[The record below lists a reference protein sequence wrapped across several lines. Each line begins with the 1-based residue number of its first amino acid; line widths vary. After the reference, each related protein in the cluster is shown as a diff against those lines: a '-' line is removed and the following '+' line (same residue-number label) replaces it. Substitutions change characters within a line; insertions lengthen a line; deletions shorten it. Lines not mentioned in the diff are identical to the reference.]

1 MNQQTITQSDDVLP
15 ELPAIDDNVAAADA
29 LREKLTDAGT
39 PSYQAEFDPE
49 EAERV
54 GAFVEDALSEQ
65 DAAESGDDLASQ
77 GDDQAPAFITEGG
90 PSDDLPPFFNT
101 TNIRE
106 LYDWKP
112 GESLDE
118 AIARK
123 KAQEG

>member
-1 MNQQTITQSDDVLP
+1 
-15 ELPAIDDNVAAADA
+15 
-29 LREKLTDAGT
+29 
-39 PSYQAEFDPE
+39 
-49 EAERV
+49 
-54 GAFVEDALSEQ
+54 LSEQ
-65 DAAESGDDLASQ
+65 DAAESGDDLPPGLA
-77 GDDQAPAFITEGG
+77 GRRRG
-90 PSDDLPPFFNT
+90 PGLHHRRRPERRHSPFVNT